1 MTVLSSRLVL
11 HTYSNDSD
19 IHFFSFF
26 LGSYKKKH
34 YLCRDFSIN
43 KTIKRMKKLFLI
55 AVMMV
60 ATLGASAQ
68 QMFIKPMVGA
78 DLTTWTGDVENT
90 KMKVGLVAGAEFGYN
105 LSEQF
110 GLTAGLLYSMQGSK
124 IKNVDKGYNMD
135 YLNIPV
141 LANYYIIP
149 GLAIKAGIQP
159 GFLMSAKHDGVDIKD
174 FYKGFDLSVPLG
186 LSYEISDFVIDARY
200 NLGVSNIVDKDLS
213 KAADDAKAHNAV
225 IMLTVG
231 YKIPF

>member
-1 MTVLSSRLVL
+1 
-11 HTYSNDSD
+11 
-19 IHFFSFF
+19 
-26 LGSYKKKH
+26 
-34 YLCRDFSIN
+34 
-43 KTIKRMKKLFLI
+43 MKKLFLI
-55 AVMMV
+55 AALMV
-60 ATLGASAQ
+60 ATLSANAQ

-78 DLTTWTGDVENT
+78 DLTTFTGDVEDT

-124 IKNVDKGYNMD
+124 YKDIDDAQKCD

-141 LANYYIIP
+141 MANYYIIP

-159 GFLMSAKHDGVDIKD
+159 GFLMSAKYGDVDTKD
-174 FYKGFDLSVPLG
+174 AYKSFDLSVPLG

-200 NLGVSNIVDKDLS
+200 NLGVSNIMDKDLS
-213 KAADDAKAHNAV
+213 KALGDPKVHNSV
-225 IMLTVG
+225 IMLTIG

>member
-1 MTVLSSRLVL
+1 
-11 HTYSNDSD
+11 
-19 IHFFSFF
+19 
-26 LGSYKKKH
+26 
-34 YLCRDFSIN
+34 
-43 KTIKRMKKLFLI
+43 MKKLFLI
-55 AVMMV
+55 AALMV
-60 ATLGASAQ
+60 ATLSANAQ

-78 DLTTWTGDVENT
+78 DLTTFTGDVEDT

-124 IKNVDKGYNMD
+124 YKDIDDAQKCD
-135 YLNIPV
+135 YLNIPIM
-141 LANYYIIP
+141 ANYYIIP

-159 GFLMSAKHDGVDIKD
+159 GFLMSAKHDDVDIKD
-174 FYKGFDLSVPLG
+174 FYKSFDLSVPLG
-186 LSYEISDFVIDARY
+186 LSYEFSDFVIDARY

-213 KAADDAKAHNAV
+213 KAAGDAKAHNSV

>member
-1 MTVLSSRLVL
+1 
-11 HTYSNDSD
+11 
-19 IHFFSFF
+19 
-26 LGSYKKKH
+26 
-34 YLCRDFSIN
+34 
-43 KTIKRMKKLFLI
+43 MKKIMMI
-55 AVMMV
+55 AALMV
-60 ATLGASAQ
+60 ATLSANAQ

-78 DLTTWTGDVENT
+78 DLTTMTGDVEDT

-110 GLTAGLLYSMQGSK
+110 GLTAGLLYSMQGTK
-124 IKNVDKGYNMD
+124 IKNVDKAYKMD

-159 GFLMSAKHDGVDIKD
+159 GFLMSAKHDGVDVKD
-174 FYKGFDLSVPLG
+174 YYKSFDLSVPLG

-200 NLGVSNIVDKDLS
+200 NLGVSNIMDKNLS
-213 KAADDAKAHNAV
+213 HATGDAKAHNAV